1 MRQLILL
8 GIFALM
14 LVAACTSS
22 TETGSEDTTAEE
34 QILVVEPTI
43 ADIEADLDTSDLDE
57 LEGDLDL
64 LILE

>member
-22 TETGSEDTTAEE
+22 TEPTTQVEDTAAE
-34 QILVVEPTI
+34 IVVTEPTI

-57 LEGDLDL
+57 LEEDLDL
-64 LILE
+64 LLLE